1 MPIYSIQAPNGKTY
15 SIEGPEG
22 ASQDQVIDEVL
33 RQHPEAEQ
41 AAKPAEGMLAALGKG
56 AESLVSQART
66 GIGALFGSPEA
77 AATAGLARGEDI
89 GKRYADQTSLDR
101 VKQVYEKQGLLP
113 AAGEVISQV
122 PAALAEQAPNIA
134 TTLTGARLG
143 AMAGSAFGPVGS
155 VLGGLGGAALP
166 TATQIFGSNV
176 ERQAAEQQKAGL
188 PTSIDVSAAAL
199 ATAPATALDVAGSF
213 IPLGGR
219 LVSKLTGIP
228 TGALLGKSAAATTK
242 LAEERLLATLTKGT
256 ATGALAEI
264 PTEVAQQM
272 LERAQAGL
280 SLTDED
286 ALKEYGETAYQVGLL
301 APIGA
306 AGRLSERGG
315 ARAEVEAKAELAKR
329 KERIEALGR
338 EEEAAK
344 VQAEADAA
352 EAARKQTPEFALEA
366 EQTYNALKEQLKTLR
381 DQSQVKVDQNDPDAV
396 ASKKEAA
403 AQLKALKESDEFKTA
418 VADYRA
424 TKGIRA
430 QLTQEQADAA
440 AAKAAVDKEAAI
452 RAELALLGQE
462 RGVQPS
468 LPGFE
473 PTETITPMPEMEPAE
488 VTDYA
493 NQVRQLKQLDEDQQ
507 TQIAK
512 TSDPEELIKLLDQQD
527 KTRAALAKAIE
538 AAAAT
543 PKALGDKL
551 ASAMRRL
558 ETAKEDGDSAKI
570 RKYAQEVLDLKA
582 QGVTDQ
588 QQEIP
593 LVKFKGKSETTQAF
607 NARTYEPQGYT
618 PEGQPTPLEQPYAD
632 YLRDQDELDRLRQ
645 EGATEADIAQ
655 MEKLG
660 RMGVLNGQ
668 PAAVSE
674 QGLLFGTEMTGGIKS
689 GEEKAAPV
697 ASRAELQAD
706 LQIARDTGNKAAA
719 SLAQKQLAE
728 LTTSEKSEDKFAGTT
743 EGIAPT
749 ISRAQQ
755 PVRVSQQQAASD
767 ARAQAYADMVSIVS
781 KYNKGLAKAA
791 DLETARAAVVDNL
804 IADIE
809 ATRGSAVP
817 EAEARAIA
825 AQANQLLHD
834 LVSRFGDTRNLSQ
847 KDKEL
852 FLPAQ
857 NKDGSF
863 STAPVAG
870 MGMPTVESRA
880 PGRQTFA
887 KQYAASQ
894 TIKEGLNELRNKAV
908 AQQQT
913 TVERTLSVAQD
924 TEQALRDELDRA
936 FAKGDIPPAQ
946 RQVLEAIGD
955 NLRVISGNPESRS
968 MAAAYAARINARI
981 APSAELTAD
990 LNLMLAQIEQAKR
1003 SETQT
1008 ETRETAFGTGQKTT
1022 TAQQGD
1028 LFASDKELQGYAF
1041 DTPAAFNAWLA
1052 SDALQQ
1058 MRSSIGLGMP
1068 TVSRLLQRL
1077 APFQK
1082 RADAFRA
1089 QADALTTRIE
1099 TLGAEYEALK
1109 TRKKEE
1115 SVLLQEMTAAERTAR
1130 ATQLSYAQNA
1140 LRDAE
1145 ARLKDIRDKM
1155 DAELSSY
1162 QQEFIQAQLAF
1173 NFSVKTSEDITKAI
1187 AANTTA
1193 FQKGEMEAIRKV
1205 LDAKKELSDLLQS
1218 LTSQRSPEL
1227 REFYDKKTKKM
1238 VRQSPFPSP
1247 TVGYDEDKTDGKDW
1261 ADILAD
1267 FTKDKAVV
1275 AAQQKIV
1282 DATRQWRA
1290 AFALNQTQNRV
1301 VAFLDKD
1308 LGFQMQLQEEANQMD
1323 ELAQRMLNAKMAL
1336 DLAFKQQQR
1345 SRKNQTALRSAG
1357 QDVLAARE
1365 LVTQAE
1371 ASLAEVDKVETD
1383 IKEQLGITRTRKEE
1397 GRIVEV
1403 MKASTDLETRLVAEM
1418 NAASTE
1424 RDAQLA
1430 EARRLTP
1437 GMPKQTQRG
1446 AAPAQTQADREARD
1460 NEQRRVEQESVEA
1473 LQALPAERVSFEK
1486 RRKLLDVVN
1495 AVPERVLELDAVI
1508 DNADEMIADT
1518 QARADRT
1525 QAAIADLDKQIEA
1538 SAKIVFG
1545 PDKTFADRLKINS
1558 EKIVLNRLRAER
1570 AALAETAPR
1579 VEAEVAQI
1587 KAEKVDAEGK
1597 KRVLLER
1604 AADIEQQFSNDVQ
1617 YNEANEALPNPA
1629 TQYATERIAKIKTL
1643 IAKNAAKPETDSRKA
1658 AIRKYER
1665 EMAQLQARVETK
1677 RGIERSSVVKGRV
1690 EVAETEAAV
1699 GTERLPARVI
1709 GPVVRKTG
1717 AGQGK
1722 VLQAGQVRPLTG
1734 LQAQRQSTEAARLKD
1749 LEKWLL
1755 ELEAQQARIEP
1766 SIEDANKK
1774 KDPARVER
1782 LQKYAEKLEAEYA
1795 ALEAEMNSIYAK
1807 TAPAPKSAPLK
1818 DNDTIAAEGALFR
1831 TSTRG
1836 GPTLK
1841 TSQIES
1847 IAAQVTKNWVNV
1859 PDIVVVANEKE
1870 LPLRLRGQIVKA
1882 EREETT
1888 PGLFDPVSGKV
1899 YLLAS
1904 NLHSEKDV
1912 ILTIAHEVAGHFGL
1926 RAMLGGD
1933 YTRTMNR
1940 LYEGNPT
1947 VRRQADAKMN
1957 ADSTLSQ
1964 QVAVEE
1970 VLAEL
1975 AETGGKTP
1983 AEKGALQRIYE
1994 ALRNMLR
2001 RLFGLSNVADA
2012 EVTQIVTNARKYV
2025 MEGGVAAKGAAPA
2038 GDALR
2043 RTTAKY
2049 ASADFAAAG
2058 DVADKFVS
2066 KQRSTWDRV
2075 QSNASGLAFETSYV
2089 DRFAGFERLSKQ
2101 MESLKGYQ
2109 MMYFLRMYDQRMNFV
2124 AQSVANGALRRVE
2137 KTRADGQ
2144 KEYVIEAGGGASL
2157 KNVVEILK
2165 EAGPLV
2171 GNGEA
2176 LNRIFT
2182 TYMSAIRAKDKGFA
2196 ALHFGNELTQADL
2209 DKAMAVVNGNKKVKD
2224 IFEAARKEYNAYN
2237 RDMLNFAVQ
2246 SGAVPADLAAKLLKE
2261 NDYIPWYR
2269 EERGVALLQIGNEAP
2284 IRIGSIAEQPYLH
2297 ELVGGDKPIL
2307 DFMTS
2312 SVQNTNMLVDMALRN
2327 LATKNAVMELVNMN
2341 LAKIGKG
2348 QSSGTD
2354 VVKFKIDG
2362 EDRFAIIDTDSA
2374 GVPADLLVK
2383 GMEGIPTQMPGA
2395 LRLLAAPATL
2405 LRKAVMA
2412 SPLYMARQV
2421 FRDSLA
2427 APILAGA
2434 NFTPVVG
2441 ALRQIGASATKST
2454 LERRGI
2460 TGGQVFTGTSED
2472 LTRILKDIAG
2482 NKTGW
2487 AQAWG
2492 KIEAVSME
2500 SDALT
2505 RRAQYNS
2512 YIQQGLSEMEATLMS
2527 LESMN
2532 FNKRGASPSVHI
2544 IASMIP
2550 FFNSQIQS
2558 LNVLYKALFGKMP
2571 FNEKLKMQQKLL
2583 TRGLMLASAT
2593 LAYAALMQDDEAYKN
2608 ATPDQKY
2615 GNWFVRVP
2623 GVSEAVRI
2631 PIPFEIGYIFKALPE
2646 ALFNS
2651 MVDKHGKE
2659 DAVKAFTTILKNTI
2673 PGGSNYGIPQALKPA
2688 LEAGLGKSFY
2698 TGRDILSQQE
2708 QNLLTKDQFRANTT
2722 ELAKTIGKAAGVSPI
2737 KLDELI
2743 KGYTGGMGLAFVQAI
2758 STGIPKGETP
2768 ENAVKRLSEMPIV
2781 GPAFQP
2787 NDAGNIANRVYDR
2800 MKNVQQVQAS
2810 FDRAIDRGD
2819 RSGAMELVNTYGNEL
2834 MLSEAADYFKN
2845 TMAQFTKYEN
2855 AIRASRLSPEEKRTQ
2870 LDKLRQTKTQFAA
2883 MVESA
2888 TDRTTPR

>member
-1077 APFQK
+1077 AP
-1082 RADAFRA
+1082 
-1089 QADALTTRIE
+1089 I
-1099 TLGAEYEALK
+1099 
-1109 TRKKEE
+1109 
-1115 SVLLQEMTAAERTAR
+1115 
-1130 ATQLSYAQNA
+1130 
-1140 LRDAE
+1140 
-1145 ARLKDIRDKM
+1145 
-1155 DAELSSY
+1155 
-1162 QQEFIQAQLAF
+1162 
-1173 NFSVKTSEDITKAI
+1173 
-1187 AANTTA
+1187 
-1193 FQKGEMEAIRKV
+1193 
-1205 LDAKKELSDLLQS
+1205 
-1218 LTSQRSPEL
+1218 P
-1227 REFYDKKTKKM
+1227 
-1238 VRQSPFPSP
+1238 
-1247 TVGYDEDKTDGKDW
+1247 
-1261 ADILAD
+1261 
-1267 FTKDKAVV
+1267 
-1275 AAQQKIV
+1275 
-1282 DATRQWRA
+1282 
-1290 AFALNQTQNRV
+1290 
-1301 VAFLDKD
+1301 
-1308 LGFQMQLQEEANQMD
+1308 
-1323 ELAQRMLNAKMAL
+1323 
-1336 DLAFKQQQR
+1336 
-1345 SRKNQTALRSAG
+1345 
-1357 QDVLAARE
+1357 
-1365 LVTQAE
+1365 
-1371 ASLAEVDKVETD
+1371 
-1383 IKEQLGITRTRKEE
+1383 
-1397 GRIVEV
+1397 
-1403 MKASTDLETRLVAEM
+1403 KASR
-1418 NAASTE
+1418 
-1424 RDAQLA
+1424 
-1430 EARRLTP
+1430 
-1437 GMPKQTQRG
+1437 
-1446 AAPAQTQADREARD
+1446 
-1460 NEQRRVEQESVEA
+1460 
-1473 LQALPAERVSFEK
+1473 
-1486 RRKLLDVVN
+1486 
-1495 AVPERVLELDAVI
+1495 
-1508 DNADEMIADT
+1508 
-1518 QARADRT
+1518 
-1525 QAAIADLDKQIEA
+1525 
-1538 SAKIVFG
+1538 
-1545 PDKTFADRLKINS
+1545 
-1558 EKIVLNRLRAER
+1558 
-1570 AALAETAPR
+1570 
-1579 VEAEVAQI
+1579 
-1587 KAEKVDAEGK
+1587 
-1597 KRVLLER
+1597 
-1604 AADIEQQFSNDVQ
+1604 
-1617 YNEANEALPNPA
+1617 
-1629 TQYATERIAKIKTL
+1629 
-1643 IAKNAAKPETDSRKA
+1643 
-1658 AIRKYER
+1658 
-1665 EMAQLQARVETK
+1665 
-1677 RGIERSSVVKGRV
+1677 
-1690 EVAETEAAV
+1690 
-1699 GTERLPARVI
+1699 
-1709 GPVVRKTG
+1709 
-1717 AGQGK
+1717 
-1722 VLQAGQVRPLTG
+1722 
-1734 LQAQRQSTEAARLKD
+1734 
-1749 LEKWLL
+1749 
-1755 ELEAQQARIEP
+1755 
-1766 SIEDANKK
+1766 
-1774 KDPARVER
+1774 
-1782 LQKYAEKLEAEYA
+1782 
-1795 ALEAEMNSIYAK
+1795 
-1807 TAPAPKSAPLK
+1807 
-1818 DNDTIAAEGALFR
+1818 
-1831 TSTRG
+1831 
-1836 GPTLK
+1836 
-1841 TSQIES
+1841 
-1847 IAAQVTKNWVNV
+1847 
-1859 PDIVVVANEKE
+1859 
-1870 LPLRLRGQIVKA
+1870 
-1882 EREETT
+1882 
-1888 PGLFDPVSGKV
+1888 
-1899 YLLAS
+1899 
-1904 NLHSEKDV
+1904 
-1912 ILTIAHEVAGHFGL
+1912 
-1926 RAMLGGD
+1926 
-1933 YTRTMNR
+1933 
-1940 LYEGNPT
+1940 
-1947 VRRQADAKMN
+1947 
-1957 ADSTLSQ
+1957 
-1964 QVAVEE
+1964 
-1970 VLAEL
+1970 
-1975 AETGGKTP
+1975 
-1983 AEKGALQRIYE
+1983 
-1994 ALRNMLR
+1994 
-2001 RLFGLSNVADA
+2001 
-2012 EVTQIVTNARKYV
+2012 
-2025 MEGGVAAKGAAPA
+2025 
-2038 GDALR
+2038 
-2043 RTTAKY
+2043 
-2049 ASADFAAAG
+2049 
-2058 DVADKFVS
+2058 
-2066 KQRSTWDRV
+2066 
-2075 QSNASGLAFETSYV
+2075 
-2089 DRFAGFERLSKQ
+2089 
-2101 MESLKGYQ
+2101 
-2109 MMYFLRMYDQRMNFV
+2109 
-2124 AQSVANGALRRVE
+2124 
-2137 KTRADGQ
+2137 
-2144 KEYVIEAGGGASL
+2144 
-2157 KNVVEILK
+2157 
-2165 EAGPLV
+2165 
-2171 GNGEA
+2171 
-2176 LNRIFT
+2176 
-2182 TYMSAIRAKDKGFA
+2182 
-2196 ALHFGNELTQADL
+2196 
-2209 DKAMAVVNGNKKVKD
+2209 
-2224 IFEAARKEYNAYN
+2224 
-2237 RDMLNFAVQ
+2237 
-2246 SGAVPADLAAKLLKE
+2246 
-2261 NDYIPWYR
+2261 
-2269 EERGVALLQIGNEAP
+2269 
-2284 IRIGSIAEQPYLH
+2284 
-2297 ELVGGDKPIL
+2297 
-2307 DFMTS
+2307 
-2312 SVQNTNMLVDMALRN
+2312 
-2327 LATKNAVMELVNMN
+2327 
-2341 LAKIGKG
+2341 
-2348 QSSGTD
+2348 
-2354 VVKFKIDG
+2354 
-2362 EDRFAIIDTDSA
+2362 
-2374 GVPADLLVK
+2374 
-2383 GMEGIPTQMPGA
+2383 
-2395 LRLLAAPATL
+2395 
-2405 LRKAVMA
+2405 
-2412 SPLYMARQV
+2412 
-2421 FRDSLA
+2421 
-2427 APILAGA
+2427 
-2434 NFTPVVG
+2434 
-2441 ALRQIGASATKST
+2441 
-2454 LERRGI
+2454 
-2460 TGGQVFTGTSED
+2460 
-2472 LTRILKDIAG
+2472 
-2482 NKTGW
+2482 
-2487 AQAWG
+2487 
-2492 KIEAVSME
+2492 
-2500 SDALT
+2500 
-2505 RRAQYNS
+2505 
-2512 YIQQGLSEMEATLMS
+2512 
-2527 LESMN
+2527 
-2532 FNKRGASPSVHI
+2532 
-2544 IASMIP
+2544 
-2550 FFNSQIQS
+2550 
-2558 LNVLYKALFGKMP
+2558 
-2571 FNEKLKMQQKLL
+2571 
-2583 TRGLMLASAT
+2583 
-2593 LAYAALMQDDEAYKN
+2593 
-2608 ATPDQKY
+2608 
-2615 GNWFVRVP
+2615 
-2623 GVSEAVRI
+2623 RI
-2631 PIPFEIGYIFKALPE
+2631 PCEG
-2646 ALFNS
+2646 
-2651 MVDKHGKE
+2651 
-2659 DAVKAFTTILKNTI
+2659 
-2673 PGGSNYGIPQALKPA
+2673 
-2688 LEAGLGKSFY
+2688 
-2698 TGRDILSQQE
+2698 
-2708 QNLLTKDQFRANTT
+2708 
-2722 ELAKTIGKAAGVSPI
+2722 
-2737 KLDELI
+2737 
-2743 KGYTGGMGLAFVQAI
+2743 
-2758 STGIPKGETP
+2758 
-2768 ENAVKRLSEMPIV
+2768 
-2781 GPAFQP
+2781 
-2787 NDAGNIANRVYDR
+2787 
-2800 MKNVQQVQAS
+2800 
-2810 FDRAIDRGD
+2810 
-2819 RSGAMELVNTYGNEL
+2819 
-2834 MLSEAADYFKN
+2834 
-2845 TMAQFTKYEN
+2845 
-2855 AIRASRLSPEEKRTQ
+2855 
-2870 LDKLRQTKTQFAA
+2870 
-2883 MVESA
+2883 
-2888 TDRTTPR
+2888 